1 MKKSIKRECRNL
13 ILDTEL
19 HQDFLDNLDSY
30 YQPIEDVIM
39 GIYDACE
46 NDYFVNGLGEKTPY
60 RDEYFCELMCT
71 QYEEAFYNSDAV
83 KDASYEVGGRMVR
96 EWAIIIWDNR
106 RALFADRQKIKT
118 EKILAKLREALSYFD
133 EDSAEED
140 MARDM
145 ISTYEDYLEA
155 NELR

>member
-60 RDEYFCELMCT
+60 RDEHFCELMCT

-106 RALFADRQKIKT
+106 
-118 EKILAKLREALSYFD
+118 ILMHKANGDYNMD
-133 EDSAEED
+133 ED
-140 MARDM
+140 RYLYRIM
-145 ISTYEDYLEA
+145 IQ
-155 NELR
+155 NEL